1 MPRQRAVAFLYFPLC
16 RWGGTLER
24 GAGLELLLRDTT
36 SMYGP
41 LCALYTGG
49 PLVRWSRCAA
59 GREDGTSRRTRTQP
73 GSPAPPL
80 TPWQGPLCRIQ
91 IAHTHSGPWPSPAT
105 FPSSPSIFLP
115 SWISSGHFSSEL
127 FSSWWLDSRVLCSR
141 EGELGSFG
149 LSMVEH
155 LGSASSLPFCS
166 MCSWREL
173 FLGPVSWHQGPLGSI
188 SFADQVS
195 LLLLTSSYSA
205 SRSLALGTVSSPA
218 LSIAPSGGCWVPSA
232 APPPLLTPGEL
243 ALCVSR

>member
-1 MPRQRAVAFLYFPLC
+1 MREVQ
-16 RWGGTLER
+16 G
-24 GAGLELLLRDTT
+24 
-36 SMYGP
+36 MYGP

-73 GSPAPPL
+73 GSPAPTL